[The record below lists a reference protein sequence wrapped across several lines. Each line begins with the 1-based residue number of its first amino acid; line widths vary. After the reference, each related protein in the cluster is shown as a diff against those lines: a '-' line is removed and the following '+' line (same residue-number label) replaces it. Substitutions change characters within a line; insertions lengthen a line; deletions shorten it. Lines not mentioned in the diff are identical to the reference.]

1 MNFDASLPPTSG
13 IDTPFA
19 LDAETIDAFRRD
31 GHAVV
36 RGLASA
42 EEIAAF
48 APPIIAQEQRLAAKA
63 PPLAERS
70 TYFKAFLQGH
80 NLWMRDEAIK
90 PFVFSARFAKVAAD
104 LMGVPG
110 VRLYHDQS
118 LTKEPGG
125 GHTPWHQDQTY
136 WPLETDDTI
145 TMWMPL
151 VDVPPEVG
159 SMTFANRSFLE
170 RDLGKYGIGD
180 ESEEEFSRIVADRGF
195 STSTHGPLK
204 AGDATFHRGWTL
216 HRAPANPTSLVRSV
230 MTVIWYADGTRVSH
244 DLSGIRAMDHQWW
257 LGSIPPGEIAAG
269 PINPVL
275 WPREA

>member
-1 MNFDASLPPTSG
+1 MTLADLPPPSG

-19 LDAETIDAFRRD
+19 LDGRTVDDFRRN

-42 EEIAAF
+42 EEIARF
-48 APPIIAQEQRLAAKA
+48 APPILAQERRLAAKA
-63 PPLAERS
+63 PPMEERA

-80 NLWMRDEAIK
+80 NLWMRDPAIK
-90 PFVFSARFAKVAAD
+90 PFVFAARFAKVAAE

-151 VDVPPEVG
+151 VDVPETVG
-159 SMTFANRSFLE
+159 TMTFADGSHAR
-170 RDLGKYGIGD
+170 RDLGPWVIGD
-180 ESEEEFSRIVADRGF
+180 ESEAAFGEMVEREGF
-195 STSTHGPLK
+195 ITTTHGVLK

-216 HRAPANPTSLVRSV
+216 HRAPANSTSLVRSV
-230 MTVIWYADGTRVSH
+230 MTIIWYADGTRVSEN
-244 DLSGIRAMDHQWW
+244 LAGVRAMDHQYW
-257 LGSIPPGEIAAG
+257 LGSVPPGQVADG
-269 PINPVL
+269 PLNPVL
-275 WPREA
+275 WPR